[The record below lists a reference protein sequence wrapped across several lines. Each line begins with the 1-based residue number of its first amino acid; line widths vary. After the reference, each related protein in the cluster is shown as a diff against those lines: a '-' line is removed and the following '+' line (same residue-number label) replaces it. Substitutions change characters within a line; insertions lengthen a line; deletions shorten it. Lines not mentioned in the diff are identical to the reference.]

1 MERKEYE
8 LGQNKTRTP
17 RRGPMGGGRQ
27 MSGEKAKDLVGTWK
41 KILVYCKKYLV
52 VLIIALICAAC
63 GTILTLIGPDK
74 LSDMTDTITEGIA
87 PDQDKLAGIV
97 QDISTNMSDNMQT
110 VIGQITANMTA
121 PHTK

>member
-41 KILVYCKKYLV
+41 KILCTVKS
-52 VLIIALICAAC
+52 
-63 GTILTLIGPDK
+63 ILLF
-74 LSDMTDTITEGIA
+74 
-87 PDQDKLAGIV
+87 
-97 QDISTNMSDNMQT
+97 
-110 VIGQITANMTA
+110 
-121 PHTK
+121 